1 MKAILSILIPSL
13 LLLLSNNPFSNA
25 CEFPHWLLRSDRD
38 HSDHS
43 GRQSPELNGG
53 SKRQWNGRIKEQLT
67 EFSLMVEVTRKTFR
81 LWSVDATGDVD
92 GLVSVTRVC
101 ATRIPASSSDKRN
114 ASDAN
119 RRRHHYRD
127 RRQTQREHRRAFGE
141 DVGSV
146 IDKFLVVHEEADQTS
161 LRFSCVQFL
170 RRGSDA
176 FQLKSTA
183 KPGVEMD
190 KEVLCSEKNMK
201 LDPWLFVDRENF
213 GGREARI
220 GWFGVE
226 GSEFKSWQ
234 VGC

>member
-1 MKAILSILIPSL
+1 
-13 LLLLSNNPFSNA
+13 
-25 CEFPHWLLRSDRD
+25 
-38 HSDHS
+38 
-43 GRQSPELNGG
+43 
-53 SKRQWNGRIKEQLT
+53 
-67 EFSLMVEVTRKTFR
+67 MVEVARKTFR

-101 ATRIPASSSDKRN
+101 ATRIPATPSDKRN
-114 ASDAN
+114 ASEAY

-127 RRQTQREHRRAFGE
+127 RRQTQRERRKRG
-141 DVGSV
+141 DNVGSV
-146 IDKFLVVHEEADQTS
+146 GDKFLVVHEEADQTS

-190 KEVLCSEKNMK
+190 KEVLCSEQNMK
-201 LDPWLFVDRENF
+201 VDPWLFLDRENF

-226 GSEFKSWQ
+226 GSEFKYWQ
-234 VGC
+234 VGCSGRD